1 MNYNTIYSSKIIK
14 YIKLNKYNIILLCLI
29 ILLLIIC
36 FLYKNSEYFNNNNN
50 KNDDNNG
57 NVNNIINTNIS
68 SQSKN
73 LIFTSAGD
81 NTQFYNH
88 WLGENRNYDVWC
100 VYYGNND
107 ENYKKY
113 TTLVDKIWKRK
124 GSKFQN
130 FHYIYKNYRELLN
143 KYDRFFIVDDDIV
156 INTNDIN
163 NLFDISIKYDLW
175 LCQPSYTSTSKIS
188 WPGTKHV
195 PNNLLRYTNF
205 TENGTTVFSKYAI
218 HKFME
223 YYDPILIGW
232 GIDLFY
238 IWVLGEDVKDKYAII
253 DSIQCINPHDG
264 EKVVKTRELNNIK
277 NYKSEANYWHKIK
290 TKYNISDLTF
300 KTYSTIKL

>member
-1 MNYNTIYSSKIIK
+1 MNYNTIYNNKIMK
-14 YIKLNKYNIILLCLI
+14 YIKLNKYNIIFLLCI
-29 ILLLIIC
+29 IIIFIC
-36 FLYKNSEYFNNNNN
+36 FYKNREYFNNNN
-50 KNDDNNG
+50 D
-57 NVNNIINTNIS
+57 NNIINTDIK
-68 SQSKN
+68 SQKTN

-113 TTLVDKIWKRK
+113 STLVDKIWKRK

-130 FHYIYKNYRELLN
+130 FHYIYKNYRELLD
-143 KYDRFFIVDDDIV
+143 KYDRFFIVDDDII

-175 LCQPSYTSTSKIS
+175 LCQPSYTLTSKIS
-188 WPGTKHV
+188 WPGTAHV

-205 TENGTTVFSKYAI
+205 TEVGTTVFSKYAI

-223 YYDPILIGW
+223 HYDPILMGW

-238 IWVLGEDVKDKYAII
+238 IWVLGEDKQNKYAII
-253 DSIQCINPHDG
+253 DSIQCVNPHNAD
-264 EKVVKTRELNNIK
+264 KLIKIREHTNIENSDK
-277 NYKSEANYWHKIK
+277 DYDYWIQ
-290 TKYNISDLTF
+290 F
-300 KTYSTIKL
+300 KKKK